1 MEPWHYW
8 IKNVELLKETSNT
21 SETMY
26 KNISVLV
33 ILLVASVQI
42 TIAGTANDP
51 PFNQI
56 QKDSSRIAEL
66 DLYWKRLNTAVMEGD
81 LKGFRS
87 CFHEDAV
94 IVFASGKNKISV
106 PISKALEFWK
116 EAFKNTK
123 EGKTTVNIE
132 FRFSQRIGNETT
144 AHETGIF
151 INTFT
156 DNNSKESNKSIIPFE
171 MLLIKRDNKWYALM
185 EYQKTYVTQKEWDA
199 LK

>member
-1 MEPWHYW
+1 MLPAHK
-8 IKNVELLKETSNT
+8 I
-21 SETMY
+21 SESMH
-26 KNISVLV
+26 KKIFFSFVLM
-33 ILLVASVQI
+33 IASTQI
-42 TIAGTANDP
+42 TIATTINDL
-51 PFNQI
+51 PFHNI

-66 DLYWKRLNTAVMEGD
+66 DRYWERLNNAVMEGD
-81 LKGFRS
+81 LEGFKS

-94 IVFASGKNKISV
+94 IVFASGKNKTTV

-116 EAFKNTK
+116 ESFKNTK
-123 EGKTTVNIE
+123 EGKTKVKIE
-132 FRFSQRIGNETT
+132 FRFSQRIVNKST

-156 DNNSKESNKSIIPFE
+156 NNRSNESNRSIIPFE

-185 EYQKTYVTQKEWDA
+185 EYQKPYVTQKEWDA